1 MSWTMLSGPTLIPAC
16 LSQISRRTGVSP
28 GPSTGSP
35 GKGRDVFQPVGRR
48 TTDPRK
54 EREMKATTSG
64 IETDGAD
71 WRRQRSGRFQVR
83 PAGGIVPGTR
93 ANQPGN
99 LTQSH
104 RHKEG
109 M

>member
-1 MSWTMLSGPTLIPAC
+1 
-16 LSQISRRTGVSP
+16 
-28 GPSTGSP
+28 
-35 GKGRDVFQPVGRR
+35 
-48 TTDPRK
+48 
-54 EREMKATTSG
+54 MKATTSG